1 MTLAA
6 DGGRMS
12 AAADVKIQ
20 MSVFSVIANGTRIL
34 IVFLLCSVFWMHELT
49 IVCTTTLFILLLQQ
63 RPVQL
68 EL

>member
-6 DGGRMS
+6 DGGRTS
-12 AAADVKIQ
+12 AAAEVKIQ

-34 IVFLLCSVFWMHELT
+34 IVFLLCSVFWIHELAM
-49 IVCTTTLFILLLQQ
+49 CTTTLFILLLQQ